1 MVSSK
6 IPLELSSGDLDLKIM
21 PIRIEH
27 KLKEIF
33 ISSNLVNKENGIIS
47 FHIKEG
53 FPLALHIESFLVF
66 LITCKHN
73 VVNKIKIPIEYMCN
87 WRIMGGMREG
97 AFKSKSGMDTRYSD
111 TFHGSNSAIYY
122 PPRNGFEKTIKT
134 KKIQIGLKINP
145 VFIDGQKKGPIAKES
160 SKLGTSNMIVSSSGW
175 NSEYLLEMFLGKLA
189 GFRNRNSYE
198 VKLYCKGIGDQEQYE
213 DVWKSVHIQTKS
225 ESRNYF
231 YSSMQILDDAN
242 KICYTCDTEVER
254 CNICNLKLNLILG
267 LNRCHEKIRI
277 NLESERFFT
286 SEYVSLTNNLF
297 DIANSYEAPGVDD
310 DVPLFEVANDTKSIF
325 RFRVWNCPIP
335 KIFELVWSSTGG
347 LFPCGKNGNSVIFQ
361 SPQEKELRKSPITLS
376 ISYIIP
382 SSSSLILDE
391 SLKLLDRRKILL
403 MRRMVFGG

>member
-21 PIRIEH
+21 SIRIEH

-33 ISSNLVNKENGIIS
+33 ISSNLVNKENNVIS

-53 FPLALHIESFLVF
+53 FPLALHLESFLVF
-66 LITCKHN
+66 LIMCKHN
-73 VVNKIKIPIEYMCN
+73 VVNRIKIPIESMCD
-87 WRIMGGMREG
+87 WRIMDGMRDG
-97 AFKSKSGMDTRYSD
+97 AFKSKSGMNTRYSD
-111 TFHGSNSAIYY
+111 IYHDSICAIYY

-145 VFIDGQKKGPIAKES
+145 VFLEGQKKGPIAKES

-198 VKLYCKGIGDQEQYE
+198 VKLYCKGIGNQEQYE
-213 DVWKSVHIQTKS
+213 DVRKPVHIQTKS
-225 ESRNYF
+225 ESCNHF

-254 CNICNLKLNLILG
+254 CNICNLKLNLILE

-297 DIANSYEAPGVDD
+297 DIAKSYEAASIDD
-310 DVPLFEVANDTKSIF
+310 DFPLFEVANDTKSIF

-335 KIFELVWSSTGG
+335 KIFEIVWSSTGG

-376 ISYIIP
+376 IFHINP

-391 SLKLLDRRKILL
+391 SLKLLDQRKILL
-403 MRRMVFGG
+403 MRSMVFGG